1 MSKKQRM
8 RKYELY
14 WKGIDIGSLTE
25 TNWDMRSSGDIK
37 FNFNFLAHSPEDQ
50 LLADFIK
57 HSIKASNYLEE
68 GDEENYNRMCDEES
82 KYLDLINSLD
92 WRLVNAKGET
102 VKILCPMFHD
112 NNEITWQIDIDKNGD
127 DN

>member
-1 MSKKQRM
+1 MK
-8 RKYELY
+8 KYELY

-68 GDEENYNRMCDEES
+68 GDEDVSSPENR
-82 KYLDLINSLD
+82 
-92 WRLVNAKGET
+92 T
-102 VKILCPMFHD
+102 V
-112 NNEITWQIDIDKNGD
+112 
-127 DN
+127 

>member
-1 MSKKQRM
+1 
-8 RKYELY
+8 
-14 WKGIDIGSLTE
+14 
-25 TNWDMRSSGDIK
+25 MRSSGDIK